1 MPLVSHLGRS
11 GQAHASLSYGAI
23 SRFHRRPRRPKK
35 SWSAPPTSYAVA
47 VAKKHAEEA
56 AAPALQLRDGRA

>member
-23 SRFHRRPRRPKK
+23 SHDHPV
-35 SWSAPPTSYAVA
+35 SYAVA

-56 AAPALQLRDGRA
+56 AAPALRLRGGRA

>member
-11 GQAHASLSYGAI
+11 GQAHASLSYGAM
-23 SRFHRRPRRPKK
+23 SRFH
-35 SWSAPPTSYAVA
+35 SYAVA